1 MSTMW
6 PAAATR
12 EVGDVLP
19 ELSMRAL
26 SAAEVREEHEGMK
39 TLRDIVVSAP
49 GGADVVGP
57 RSRRDSSPSP

>member
-1 MSTMW
+1 MSSVW
-6 PAAATR
+6 QPAATR
-12 EVGDVLP
+12 EAGDVLP
-19 ELSMRAL
+19 ELSIRAL

-57 RSRRDSSPSP
+57 RSGRDSSPSP